1 MKISQYFVI
10 EIIISK
16 VNCKLRNYI
25 YLLTCNDGRVQY
37 VGESLAPLNKTMNIY
52 RKEKPGCEILV
63 NHCKNVCE
71 NASFTIQNV
80 QKLTA
85 NAHKN

>member
-1 MKISQYFVI
+1 
-10 EIIISK
+10 
-16 VNCKLRNYI
+16 
-25 YLLTCNDGRVQY
+25 
-37 VGESLAPLNKTMNIY
+37 MNIH

-85 NAHKN
+85 NAHKNWSIDHKMLGYRL